1 MTLLLSKY
9 HEQLANSPNAK
20 TPKESLQTG
29 SDLLSDLQVE
39 TYSSMER
46 KEKTE
51 FILEQMRLLIAV
63 AKMKDESA
71 AKDGK
76 DSLADGDPEWTKVR
90 VGSRKINEDFLKD
103 PENKVC
109 SLVRC
114 DTAGALNAVQELKLR
129 YYDMLIQHALHSSA
143 YLDVAKYYYKIWE
156 TPSVKEDESG
166 KGRVV
171 CSDPPLTLAS
181 PTCGSQALEHII
193 YYVVL
198 APHDNEQSDM
208 LHRLYNDPALL
219 KLELH

>member
-9 HEQLANSPNAK
+9 HEQLADLPNAK
-20 TPKESLQTG
+20 TPKESLQTA

-76 DSLADGDPEWTKVR
+76 DSLADGDPEWTRVR

-109 SLVRC
+109 SVSC
-114 DTAGALNAVQELKLR
+114 CKAAGMLNT
-129 YYDMLIQHALHSSA
+129 I
-143 YLDVAKYYYKIWE
+143 
-156 TPSVKEDESG
+156 
-166 KGRVV
+166 
-171 CSDPPLTLAS
+171 
-181 PTCGSQALEHII
+181 
-193 YYVVL
+193 
-198 APHDNEQSDM
+198 
-208 LHRLYNDPALL
+208 
-219 KLELH
+219 

>member
-1 MTLLLSKY
+1 MTLLFSKY

-20 TPKESLQTG
+20 TPKESLQTA

-63 AKMKDESA
+63 AKVKDEAA

-103 PENKVC
+103 PENQVY
-109 SLVRC
+109 SLPHCEITRL
-114 DTAGALNAVQELKLR
+114 LNADQELKLR
-129 YYDMLIQHALHSSA
+129 YYDMLIEHALHSSS
-143 YLDVAKYYYKIWE
+143 YLDVAKYYHKIWE

-171 CSDPPLTLAS
+171 CSSSTSSSDVVNVRCSGFGTYSVLHCPR
-181 PTCGSQALEHII
+181 PT
-193 YYVVL
+193 
-198 APHDNEQSDM
+198 
-208 LHRLYNDPALL
+208 R
-219 KLELH
+219 